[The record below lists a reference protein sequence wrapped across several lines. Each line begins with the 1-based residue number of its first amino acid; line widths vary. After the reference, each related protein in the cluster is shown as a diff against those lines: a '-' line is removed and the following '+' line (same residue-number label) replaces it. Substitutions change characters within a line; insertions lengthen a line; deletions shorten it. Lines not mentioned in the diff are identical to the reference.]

1 MKVYLVT
8 FTAEAE
14 FAVIVDADS
23 EDEAMQKF
31 VDDEANWNTLRNT
44 GNWEPAYVED
54 PAADG
59 TIVGVEEQ

>member
-23 EDEAMQKF
+23 EQEAMQKF
-31 VDDEANWNTLRNT
+31 ADDEANWNTLRNT

-54 PAADG
+54 PAMDG
-59 TIVGVEEQ
+59 TIVGVEQQ

>member
-1 MKVYLVT
+1 MEYQIT

-14 FAVIVDADS
+14 FAVMVDAGS
-23 EDEAMQKF
+23 EDEARQKF

-59 TIVGVEEQ
+59 TIVEVEEQ

>member
-1 MKVYLVT
+1 MEYLVT

-14 FAVIVDADS
+14 FAVTVDAGS
-23 EDEAMQKF
+23 QDEAMQKF
-31 VDDEANWNTLRNT
+31 VEDEANWNTLRNT

-59 TIVGVEEQ
+59 TIVGVEQQ